1 MAKKRRESAVVVFET
16 YIEYLYQNG
25 ILHSFIINSSII
37 LILALIVNSSAIVNK
52 PIVIT
57 ISDTETKTEFVDD
70 ESVFVEMDSVAPEEN
85 SSTSNSEIVIS
96 TPSDNVEAN
105 VDIPE
110 LDISTKRQTETIVEH
125 KDLFVDL
132 IKTQTPKTD
141 SRQTSSSSSNKG
153 QSNISGKGEQTLKRL
168 KEAGAQTGDVQVSIA
183 WDNYNDID
191 LWVVLEN
198 QYGEFVINWVNR
210 TGPGN
215 GTLDVDRNVKP
226 TTNQPV
232 ENIFWHHGLA
242 PEGKYT
248 VYVQHYW
255 QWDKQDNTPVFLRVL
270 VDGKVTEK
278 MISVSRYQGVKK
290 VYSFYRKEQ
299 QKNQNYS
306 PETSGSTGPH
316 FPIGQ
321 LWSGQ

>member
-1 MAKKRRESAVVVFET
+1 MAKERRESAVVVFET

-70 ESVFVEMDSVAPEEN
+70 QSVFVEMDSIEPEE
-85 SSTSNSEIVIS
+85 SSSVSDAEIVVTTS
-96 TPSDNVEAN
+96 VDNVEDS

-110 LDISTKRQTETIVEH
+110 LDISTKIQTETIVEH

-132 IKTQTPKTD
+132 IKTQTAKTNYG
-141 SRQTSSSSSNKG
+141 QTSSSSNKG

-226 TTNQPV
+226 TTNQAV

-255 QWDKQDNTPVFLRVL
+255 QWDKQDNTPVFLRLL

-290 VYSFYRKEQ
+290 VYSFYRKMP
-299 QKNQNYS
+299 QKNQDYD
-306 PETSGSTGPH
+306 PVVSGSTGPH
-316 FPIGQ
+316 LPIGQ
-321 LWSGQ
+321 LWSDQ